1 MNYND
6 CLNHLNTIQKFVV
19 EIKNDFL
26 AIQKSPGSDKQE
38 KIRLI
43 QKKLDYMNQFA
54 TSAKSQIPQICE
66 SLSGPAGGMKKLEAV
81 HFILK
86 SSSSLRNWY
95 QSELG
100 VGPGDFSNDN
110 VNSSIADQVLND
122 GISDGVIKQ
131 AGANGVYVSA
141 KKK

>member
-19 EIKNDFL
+19 EIKNDFV
-26 AIQKSPGSDKQE
+26 AIQKSPDGNKQE

-54 TSAKSQIPQICE
+54 SSAKGQVPQICE
-66 SLSGPAGGMKKLEAV
+66 TLGGEPGGMKKLEAI

-100 VGPGDFSNDN
+100 VGPGDFSDDN
-110 VNSSIADQVLND
+110 INSSIADQVLND
-122 GISDGVIKQ
+122 GISDGVVKQ
-131 AGANGVYVSA
+131 AGANGMYVSA